1 MPLVSKKERLS
12 SKTLIFPPST
22 SDPNVIVWKRSQ
34 RKGAES
40 AKETKETRAS
50 MASATRNAGAS
61 IDLEALDA
69 LVVRTARELYCAG
82 SHSRVVSERARES
95 VLSGDVLSALRWA
108 EHEKGGSGAVLEDKR
123 LLFKLKKQHF
133 LELALAADGTED
145 LELALRYC
153 REDLAPLA
161 LEAYPE
167 AYDEFKSAMF
177 AVVSAGYG
185 LDKAEKLGAAEGRP
199 SLAAALSLAMR
210 KETGARE
217 PDLLLLLRHLL
228 LLRAKFA
235 NDDVSDAHLPLAEPT
250 DGAFLL
256 PVETPGASSQVFPES
271 VVLPL
276 RDAACV
282 TSREATEALRH
293 FGGDVESALESELLR
308 VRLNEEEIGE
318 LIAEYAT
325 RRGLF
330 SRDQSEFSWAEAAAG
345 CPAIASALASWE
357 DGTGRERAARDA
369 AEAAAAGR
377 SKEAEAVL
385 DCAFPGLVA
394 RSPRLAFEIK
404 RRELLGLMRG
414 GKQQLQEAL
423 DIARGDLRDLVDRDP
438 GLMSDLKRTMASL
451 VFYNKGAGYD
461 DGEGEVEV
469 ARAIAEALGVGPPR
483 LQSVLG
489 DLLELQAKLLEAD
502 EILGLDKFERLVSTA
517 ASLRSKEAAEMD
529 EGEPPEE
536 VQRFE
541 ECTIL
546 TLMEF
551 MSSTRARAIELL
563 CQHDGNLEQCLE
575 TVFV

>member
-1 MPLVSKKERLS
+1 MKDLS
-12 SKTLIFPPST
+12 E
-22 SDPNVIVWKRSQ
+22 
-34 RKGAES
+34 KGAES

-69 LVVRTARELYCAG
+69 LVLRTARELYCAG

-235 NDDVSDAHLPLAEPT
+235 NDDVSDAHLPLGEPT

-451 VFYNKGAGYD
+451 VFYNKGAGVSD

>member
-502 EILGLDKFERLVSTA
+502 EILCLDKFERLVSTA